1 MLILGKEIMVAS
13 MLCHPKGAFFL
24 FEVKI
29 TFSRWKRIMVALM
42 LKIMDSIRIKSDFVA
57 NNWFFILWPDLFLF
71 SLKSDFCEKKRFYS
85 FEGSV
90 LWHSRE
96 MFDFYKYLEKRNL
109 NVMKI
114 NTLNHMFICD
124 SKLMLLSIC
133 CQNLFLQN
141 KAIVQVKGPH
151 FDIFCQNI

>member
-1 MLILGKEIMVAS
+1 MVAS
-13 MLCHPKGAFFL
+13 MLCHPKETFFL

-29 TFSRWKRIMVALM
+29 TFSRWKRIIVVLM
-42 LKIMDSIRIKSDFVA
+42 LKIMDSVRIKSDFVA
-57 NNWFFILWPDLFLF
+57 NNWLFILWPDLFLF
-71 SLKSDFCEKKRFYS
+71 TLKSDFCEKKKFYS

-96 MFDFYKYLEKRNL
+96 MFDFYKFVIICRKRNL

-114 NTLNHMFICD
+114 NIVNHMFICD
-124 SKLMLLSIC
+124 SKLTLLSIC
-133 CQNLFLQN
+133 CQNLLLQN
-141 KAIVQVKGPH
+141 KAIVQLKGPH